1 MPQVQA
7 GPFSLEYFDAGEG
20 DRTMILVHGATSSG
34 RIWHSVQGELA
45 KQGIRSIALS
55 LLGAGGSERSERE
68 ADYHPEPYAKQ
79 LAGAVDALGLETFTL
94 VGHSLGTIVAS
105 YYARDHADR
114 LEALI
119 QMAGP
124 PVISELPRP
133 GSAKIRV
140 CNPEGPDVQARWEG
154 QHLGLPKDVREA
166 LRRDIDNN
174 PPERSKGQRPPW
186 KGIDDVAANLNVPTL
201 VIGGDA
207 DDIVHPQYP
216 LQYYLSLKEDI
227 RHLQVFHG
235 VGHYLNAQAPGP
247 LASVFSQ
254 FAKEQAATR

>member
-7 GPFSLEYFDAGEG
+7 GKFSLEYFDAGEG
-20 DRTMILVHGATSSG
+20 DRTLVLVHGATSSG

-45 KQGIRSIALS
+45 KQGIRSLALS

-68 ADYHPEPYAKQ
+68 EDYHPESYAKQ
-79 LAGAVDALGLETFTL
+79 LVDAVDALGLKTFTL

-105 YYARDHADR
+105 YYARDHAAR

-124 PVISELPRP
+124 PIISELPRA

-140 CNPEGPDVQARWEG
+140 RNPEGTDVQARWEG

-166 LRRDIDNN
+166 LRRDIDSN
-174 PPERSKGQRPPW
+174 PPQRSKGQRPPW
-186 KGIDDVAANLNVPTL
+186 KGIDDVAENLSVPTL

-216 LQYYLSLKEDI
+216 LQYYLSLPEET
-227 RHLQVFHG
+227 RHLHVFHG
-235 VGHYLNAQAPGP
+235 VGHYLNAQAPER
-247 LASVFSQ
+247 LASVFSR
-254 FAKEQAATR
+254 FVNEHAAAR